1 LRGFGIKTGALAGIV
16 LAERASPGSFR
27 GKVVAVVSMAGLAR
41 SLVSEQAFTIDE
53 QLVRPACY
61 SFASEANV
69 RASIGKEPNSR
80 EAIRRHP

>member
-1 LRGFGIKTGALAGIV
+1 
-16 LAERASPGSFR
+16 
-27 GKVVAVVSMAGLAR
+27 MAGLAR